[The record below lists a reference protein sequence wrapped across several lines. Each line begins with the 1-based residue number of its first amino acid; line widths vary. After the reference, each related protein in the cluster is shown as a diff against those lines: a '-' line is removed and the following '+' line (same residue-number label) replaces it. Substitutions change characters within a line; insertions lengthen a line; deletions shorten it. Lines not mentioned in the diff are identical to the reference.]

1 MNTPVRCL
9 LVCSLALLFFGEAKA
24 DFIDWIFGKRD
35 IEVITNT
42 QMTPAGLALPEASK
56 AAPQY
61 YIAVSSGFHEFGG
74 VMGGIQPPPPD
85 QVHKLI
91 AAQLAK
97 RGYLPSKGART
108 PASLVLFMT
117 WGTLNAERENYYIDG
132 PTLIR
137 NRGQILSFLGAR
149 QLKFDQSY
157 FDASTMPPIMGITAF
172 DFDARNLFDAASED
186 FYVIAVSAYSPES
199 LATKKPKLLWRT
211 RIACFSLGFEF
222 KDVLPAMVSIGGNQ
236 FGRETKKPLWESAGE
251 RFKPD
256 IKTGELELVEYLQD
270 KDLQVIK
277 AGRTAATTKE
287 SSPKVR

>member
-1 MNTPVRCL
+1 MNSPARFL
-9 LVCSLALLFFGEAKA
+9 LACSIALLSFGEAKA
-24 DFIDWIFGKRD
+24 DFIDWLFGKRD

-42 QMTPAGLALPEASK
+42 QMTPAGLALPAASK

-74 VMGGIQPPPPD
+74 VYGGLQPPPPE

-97 RGYLPSKGART
+97 RGYLPSTGERT
-108 PASLVLFMT
+108 APSLVLFLT
-117 WGTLNAERENYYIDG
+117 WGTLNAERENYYVDG

-149 QLKFDQSY
+149 QLKFDRSY
-157 FDASTMPPIMGITAF
+157 FDSTAMPPMVGITDF
-172 DFDARNLFDAASED
+172 DFDARNLYDAASDD
-186 FYVIAVSAYSPES
+186 FYVIAVSAYAPES
-199 LATKKPKLLWRT
+199 LSTKKPQLLWRT

-222 KDVLPAMVSIGGNQ
+222 KEVLPAMVSIGGNQ
-236 FGRETKKPLWESAGE
+236 FGQETGKPIWESAGE

-256 IKTGELELVEYLQD
+256 IKTGEVELVEYLQNRE
-270 KDLQVIK
+270 LPVIN
-277 AGRTAATTKE
+277 ANPVGTGEPGRK
-287 SSPKVR
+287 PGKH